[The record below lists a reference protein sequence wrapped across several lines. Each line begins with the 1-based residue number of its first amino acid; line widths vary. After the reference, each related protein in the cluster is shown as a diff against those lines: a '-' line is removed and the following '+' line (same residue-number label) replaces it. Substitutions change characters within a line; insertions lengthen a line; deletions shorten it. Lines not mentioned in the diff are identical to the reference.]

1 MSNQSLADDLH
12 KLIIKTFRKRK
23 AYSFFRESIWDAD
36 LADMQLIS
44 KPTKGIRFLLYAI
57 DILLNMHELLLWK
70 SKKLLQSLMH
80 FIFLDVPSSYSK
92 KA

>member
-44 KPTKGIRFLLYAI
+44 KPDFDFCYMLLIFYWI
-57 DILLNMHELLLWK
+57 CMSCYFENQK
-70 SKKLLQSLMH
+70 SY
-80 FIFLDVPSSYSK
+80 YSH
-92 KA
+92 

>member
-36 LADMQLIS
+36 LADMQLI
-44 KPTKGIRFLLYAI
+44 PIFNKGIV
-57 DILLNMHELLLWK
+57 
-70 SKKLLQSLMH
+70 
-80 FIFLDVPSSYSK
+80 FIMCY
-92 KA
+92 